1 MTTRQNKL
9 LSILTILLLISCGQ
23 TTNKDSKENSMD
35 KTTNITQDNNRY
47 VTEESFKNNIQKQ
60 VDMTPQTLD
69 RLRKAGVSADK
80 ELKLEFFFYTNSDDK
95 AKKLA
100 DALAK
105 LSYSVEHR
113 LAAESKTGF
122 VITGWTTKMKMS
134 EDVVKKWTK
143 EMCQL
148 GYKFDC
154 DYDGWGTQP
163 E

>member
-1 MTTRQNKL
+1 M
-9 LSILTILLLISCGQ
+9 TILLLISCGQ

-113 LAAESKTGF
+113 LAAESKTEF

>member
-1 MTTRQNKL
+1 M
-9 LSILTILLLISCGQ
+9 TILLLISCGQ